1 MTDSPVSQHM
11 RSGGGGEGGGRG
23 SRKKSISPSL
33 RRHPHRPVA
42 AVSRERLPVLA
53 LGSHASVDAS
63 IAGTLADATRAR
75 CRKTRA
81 RDEDEGRCG
90 GGGGGAGGGARE
102 GEAGWSDCEMCL
114 PSEIQLLSSA
124 PRLAASYSLSFCFS
138 ISPSRSTHALPPPAA
153 WQPLVSLTHSQH
165 WPTPP
170 PPQHS
175 LAHRSNT
182 GTDAAVRP
190 SNGTPIPSRR
200 VRLFLKTSLGQDVR
214 GIARLGREEE
224 CCRAPLPPGKCC
236 CKGIFGSAQHY
247 PPSVVSSIGA
257 LGAGK

>member
-1 MTDSPVSQHM
+1 M
-11 RSGGGGEGGGRG
+11 RRRGRG
-23 SRKKSISPSL
+23 VK
-33 RRHPHRPVA
+33 
-42 AVSRERLPVLA
+42 
-53 LGSHASVDAS
+53 
-63 IAGTLADATRAR
+63 
-75 CRKTRA
+75 
-81 RDEDEGRCG
+81 
-90 GGGGGAGGGARE
+90 GGGARE

-124 PRLAASYSLSFCFS
+124 PRLAASYSLSFRFS

-153 WQPLVSLTHSQH
+153 WQPLVSLTQLLRRLTHSQH

-190 SNGTPIPSRR
+190 SNRAPIPSRR
-200 VRLFLKTSLGQDVR
+200 VRLFLKTSLGQNVR
-214 GIARLGREEE
+214 GTARLGRDEE
-224 CCRAPLPPGKCC
+224 CCRAPFPPGKCC

-247 PPSVVSSIGA
+247 PPSEVSSIGA
-257 LGAGK
+257 VGPGK